1 MAEIINDSTVTL
13 DLSQWG
19 IDQKVQI
26 SDLEAVVNGKDVSG
40 FPFRSEEE
48 TQKFES
54 KMLPKMQKHFS
65 TNLPKNIQES
75 VGAMEAAISHRQ
87 GMIQDPIGTMLKSG
101 ADKAKMPGAPGFGSV
116 LKEGLIDIWPGG
128 PEFEPER
135 MKQGAMNTIFKLLA
149 TGDPKQTMTDMG
161 VVATDVAISAKAL
174 QDNNLPNS
182 RNIKTASLWKKL
194 QKNPALA
201 FASILGANV
210 FTKGA
215 GNEAYDLINDATRVI
230 MNLPNPDE
238 AYEKDETIRNL
249 IDLRR
254 EAIWS
259 GGAMGLQ
266 HIWPLVKPWI
276 GKNMLGIDKKATD
289 LMKAGERN
297 MVPMNTFSVSK
308 NGFVNAMGKVVG
320 LFPFVATRA
329 RQAQNAQQVAIA
341 DAINRTLNDLSPIS
355 LFADSG
361 MLASKAFRETVQ
373 SFSAT
378 KALFYKRAMDIGKK
392 VDAKFIPMERIKR
405 ASAEFAEEMGIGK
418 GDIKLDIPDPSGYGT
433 KGVSLDELL
442 KPITGKAQDFRKI
455 LAGLAHITD
464 DHINAQQWANLQMG
478 LNDLL
483 RGGSAALDLGDEFAG
498 SVRNFTNVM
507 IETINDTG
515 AFKNLDDAAKDA
527 LTKEFSSAYGMA
539 NEFFFKNR
547 DLMQGRTAQV
557 LSMADKNITKHGA
570 PISPGFFTEDMMTK
584 MLLSDDSLLAP
595 LAIKEMRSALGKTK
609 ALVDGK
615 WKYVD
620 AFDAMARSVIDNK
633 IRNATKYISGSVR
646 IADEINPAQGWNP
659 FSKIEP
665 AQKLKN
671 ATFNIPILDVDVMKD
686 AFGITNPNK
695 LAGMTEILGE
705 AKMRD
710 IKEILELA
718 DNIQQTNFG
727 NVSDFVKRR
736 GFLGGV
742 NAITNIMTAGWVAS
756 NPFGNVGLMLMA
768 RYGMSKLADP
778 QFLKGLSQVIN
789 PEMSDLARR
798 QALITVGRIS
808 FDNLFGDETETN
820 IPASLRDN
828 FDSGNPMDVMKLLM
842 FGSNNDMAYPG
853 AETMLIQTDEN
864 GYATGAEINKSQ
876 TQNMFSADAMSAG
889 EDLAMMN
896 AEQAV
901 EKEQAQQADM
911 PVDRPDP
918 FLNVDFA
925 DVVEQAGVGMGSGA
939 QKALTEDQRVA
950 LAGGNLDE
958 ALALGTQR
966 RA

>member
-26 SDLEAVVNGKDVSG
+26 SDLEALVNGKDVSA

-48 TQKFES
+48 TQKFNS

-87 GMIQDPIGTMLKSG
+87 GMINDPIGTMLKSG
-101 ADKAKMPGAPGFGSV
+101 ADKARMPGAPGFGSV
-116 LKEGLIDIWPGG
+116 LKEGLVDIWPGG

-161 VVATDVAISAKAL
+161 VVATDVAISANAL
-174 QDNNLPNS
+174 QDNNLPNAH
-182 RNIKTASLWKKL
+182 NIKTASLWKKL

-230 MNLPNPDE
+230 MNLPDPDE
-238 AYEKDETIRNL
+238 AYKKDEPIRNL
-249 IDLRR
+249 IDMRR

-266 HIWPLVKPWI
+266 HIWPLVKPWV
-276 GKNMLGIDKKATD
+276 GKNMLGVDKKAKD

-308 NGFVNAMGKVVG
+308 NGFVNALGKVVG

-341 DAINRTLNDLSPIS
+341 EAINRTLNDLSPIS

-392 VDAKFIPMERIKR
+392 VDAKFIPMDRLKR
-405 ASAEFAEEMGIGK
+405 ASAEFSEAMGHEK
-418 GDIKLDIPDPSGYGT
+418 GDIKFDVPDKGGYGSKQFT
-433 KGVSLDELL
+433 LDELL
-442 KPITGKAQDFRKI
+442 KPITGKATDFRNI
-455 LAGLAHITD
+455 LSNIAYATD
-464 DHINAQQWANLQMG
+464 DFINAEQFSRLQTG

-498 SVRNFTNVM
+498 NVRSFTNTM

-515 AFKNLDDAAKDA
+515 SFKNLDDAAKNA
-527 LTKEFSSAYGMA
+527 LVKEFSSAYTMA
-539 NEFFFKNR
+539 NEFFFKNE
-547 DLMQGRTAQV
+547 DLMKGRTAQV
-557 LSMADKNITKHGA
+557 LTNADYNISKHGA
-570 PISPGFFTEDMMTK
+570 PVSPGVRTEDMMAQY
-584 MLLSDDSLLAP
+584 LLNDESILAP
-595 LAIKEMRSALGKTK
+595 LAIKEMKAALGTTK

-620 AFDAMARSVIDNK
+620 AFDGVARAVIDNK

-665 AQKLKN
+665 EQTLKN
-671 ATFNIPILDVDVMKD
+671 ATFNIPILDVDLMKD

-742 NAITNIMTAGWVAS
+742 NAITNIITAGWVAS

-778 QFLKGLSQVIN
+778 KFLKGLSQVIN

-864 GYATGAEINKSQ
+864 GYATGAEINKAQ
-876 TQNMFSADAMSAG
+876 TQNMFSADAISAG

-939 QKALTEDQRVA
+939 GQSLTADQRVA

-966 RA
+966 RL

>member
-26 SDLEAVVNGKDVSG
+26 SDLEAVVNGKDVSA

-48 TQKFES
+48 TLKFNS

-87 GMIQDPIGTMLKSG
+87 GMINDPIGTMLKSG
-101 ADKAKMPGAPGFGSV
+101 ADKARMPGAPGFGSV

-161 VVATDVAISAKAL
+161 VVATDLAISAKVL
-174 QDNNLPNS
+174 EDSSMPNS
-182 RNIKTASLWKKL
+182 SNIKTAGVWNKIK
-194 QKNPALA
+194 KNPALA
-201 FASILGANV
+201 FASILGANI
-210 FTKGA
+210 FTKGT
-215 GNEAYDLINDATRVI
+215 GNASYDLINDATRVI
-230 MNLPNPDE
+230 MNLPDPDE
-238 AYEKDETIRNL
+238 AYEKDETMRNL

-259 GGAMGLQ
+259 GGAMGLM
-266 HIWPLVKPWI
+266 HVWPFVKPWI
-276 GKNMLGIDKKATD
+276 GKHMLGIDKEAKAAI
-289 LMKAGERN
+289 KAGERN

-329 RQAQNAQQVAIA
+329 RQAQNAQQVAVA
-341 DAINRTLNDLSPIS
+341 EAINRTLNDLSPIS

-361 MLASKAFRETVQ
+361 MMASKAFRETVQ

-418 GDIKLDIPDPSGYGT
+418 GEMKFDVPDKAGWGSREFT
-433 KGVSLDELL
+433 LDELL
-442 KPITGKAQDFRKI
+442 KPVTGKAQDFRTI
-455 LAGLAHITD
+455 LANLAYAKD
-464 DHINAQQWANLQMG
+464 DFINANQWANLQMG

-483 RGGSAALDLGDEFAG
+483 RGGSAALELGDEFAG
-498 SVRNFTNVM
+498 SVRNFTNTM

-515 AFKNLDDAAKDA
+515 AFKNLDDAAKNA

-547 DLMQGRTAQV
+547 DMMQGRTAQV
-557 LSMADKNITKHGA
+557 LSMADKNITKMGA
-570 PISPGFFTEDMMTK
+570 PVSPGFFTEDMMTK
-584 MLLSDDSLLAP
+584 ILLSDDTLLAP
-595 LAIKEMRSALGKTK
+595 LAIKEMKAALGKTK
-609 ALVDGK
+609 TLVDGK

-620 AFDAMARSVIDNK
+620 AFDAMARSVIDDK

-646 IADEINPAQGWNP
+646 VVDDINPVQGWNP

-665 AQKLKN
+665 TQKLKN
-671 ATFNIPILDVDVMKD
+671 ATFNIPILDVDGMKD

-710 IKEILELA
+710 IREILDLA
-718 DNIQQTNFG
+718 SQVQQTSFG

-742 NAITNIMTAGWVAS
+742 GAITNLLTAGWVAS

-778 QFLKGLSQVIN
+778 KFLKGLSEVIN
-789 PEMSDLARR
+789 PQMSYLAKR
-798 QALITVGRIS
+798 QALITMGRIS
-808 FDNLFGDETETN
+808 FDNMLDGEDQN
-820 IPASLRDN
+820 IPASVREN
-828 FDSGNPMDVMKLLM
+828 FDSGNPMDVMKLLL

-853 AETMLIQTDEN
+853 AETMLIQTDAN
-864 GYATGAEINKSQ
+864 GYATGAEVNKSQ
-876 TQNMFSADAMSAG
+876 NQNMFSADAMTAG

-901 EKEQAQQADM
+901 EEQQVKQADT
-911 PVDRPDP
+911 PVDKPDP

-925 DVVEQAGVGMGSGA
+925 NIVEQAGVGMGSGA
-939 QKALTEDQRVA
+939 GKALTQDQRVA

-958 ALALGTQR
+958 ALALGSQR
-966 RA
+966 RV

>member
-1 MAEIINDSTVTL
+1 M
-13 DLSQWG
+13 
-19 IDQKVQI
+19 
-26 SDLEAVVNGKDVSG
+26 
-40 FPFRSEEE
+40 
-48 TQKFES
+48 
-54 KMLPKMQKHFS
+54 
-65 TNLPKNIQES
+65 
-75 VGAMEAAISHRQ
+75 
-87 GMIQDPIGTMLKSG
+87 
-101 ADKAKMPGAPGFGSV
+101 
-116 LKEGLIDIWPGG
+116 
-128 PEFEPER
+128 
-135 MKQGAMNTIFKLLA
+135 
-149 TGDPKQTMTDMG
+149 
-161 VVATDVAISAKAL
+161 
-174 QDNNLPNS
+174 
-182 RNIKTASLWKKL
+182 
-194 QKNPALA
+194 
-201 FASILGANV
+201 
-210 FTKGA
+210 
-215 GNEAYDLINDATRVI
+215 
-230 MNLPNPDE
+230 
-238 AYEKDETIRNL
+238 
-249 IDLRR
+249 
-254 EAIWS
+254 
-259 GGAMGLQ
+259 
-266 HIWPLVKPWI
+266 
-276 GKNMLGIDKKATD
+276 
-289 LMKAGERN
+289 
-297 MVPMNTFSVSK
+297 
-308 NGFVNAMGKVVG
+308 
-320 LFPFVATRA
+320 ATRA

-341 DAINRTLNDLSPIS
+341 EAINRTLNDLSPIS

-498 SVRNFTNVM
+498 SVRNFTNTM

-515 AFKNLDDAAKDA
+515 SFKNLDDAAKDA

-557 LSMADKNITKHGA
+557 LSMADKNITKMGA

-584 MLLSDDSLLAP
+584 ILLSDESILAP

-620 AFDAMARSVIDNK
+620 AFDAMARSVIDDK

-646 IADEINPAQGWNP
+646 IADEINPVQRFESIFGAV
-659 FSKIEP
+659 KEP
-665 AQKLKN
+665 TKKLKN
-671 ATFNIPILDVDVMKD
+671 ATFNVPILDVDLMKD

-705 AKMRD
+705 ARMRD
-710 IKEILELA
+710 ITEILDLA
-718 DNIQQTNFG
+718 SQVQQTNFG

-778 QFLKGLSQVIN
+778 KFLKGLSQVIN

-864 GYATGAEINKSQ
+864 GYATGAEINKAQ

-939 QKALTEDQRVA
+939 GKSLTEDQRVA

-966 RA
+966 RL